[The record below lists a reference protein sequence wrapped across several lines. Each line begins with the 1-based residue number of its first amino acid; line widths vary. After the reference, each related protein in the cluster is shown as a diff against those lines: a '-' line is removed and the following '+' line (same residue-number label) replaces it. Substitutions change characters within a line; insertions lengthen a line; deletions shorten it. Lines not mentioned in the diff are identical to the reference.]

1 MVQIGG
7 GAEVAALCRELV
19 RCPSPS
25 GKERG
30 VADIVE
36 REMRMLGY
44 DEVLRDPLGSV
55 LGIVHGEENGDTV
68 LVDAHMDVVPATQ
81 PEAWRFPPYS
91 AEWAEGRIWG
101 RGATDIKGSL
111 AAALVAI
118 GMLSR
123 DDLAGTVIMSA
134 SVGEEAIEGLALGHI
149 LDRYAPDAVIICEPT
164 GLRLGLGHKGRAG
177 LVLKAEGI
185 AAHSSQ
191 PEGGVNA
198 VYRMIEAISRV
209 REVPLPQDELLGPG
223 VSELVEM
230 ISSPYPGTSM
240 VPEGCTVRF
249 DRRLVRGETRQSVL
263 TGMEEALEGVEG
275 VDVAFHRA
283 SLDCY
288 TGESFMVDDFH
299 PAWALAPTDE
309 RVRRVLRA
317 LEKVGRGYYFA
328 PYSTNGTSSA
338 AEREIFTV
346 IYGAGDIEQAHA
358 IDEFV
363 SVEALGDAFRG
374 YQALVPALLKTQIE
388 Q

>member
-1 MVQIGG
+1 MQISGTG
-7 GAEVAALCRELV
+7 EVAAFCQDLV

-25 GKERG
+25 GEEQD

-36 REMRMLGY
+36 QEMGMLGY
-44 DEVLRDPLGSV
+44 DEVRRDALGSV
-55 LGIVHGEENGDTV
+55 LGTVHGEREGGTV

-91 AEWAEGRIWG
+91 AERAEGRIWG

-134 SVGEEAIEGLALGHI
+134 SVGEETIEGLALGHI
-149 LDRYAPDAVIICEPT
+149 LDHHTVDAVVICEPT
-164 GLRLGLGHKGRAG
+164 GLRLGLGHKGRTG
-177 LVLKAEGI
+177 LVLEAEGV
-185 AAHSSQ
+185 AAHSSR
-191 PEGGVNA
+191 PEKGVNA
-198 VYRMIEAISRV
+198 VYRMMEAVSRV
-209 REVPLPQDELLGPG
+209 RQIPLPQDELLGCG

-230 ISSPYPGTSM
+230 ISAPYPGTSM

-263 TGMEEALEGVEG
+263 AGMEGALEGLEGVE
-275 VDVAFHRA
+275 VALHRT

-288 TGESFMVDDFH
+288 TGESFTIDDFY
-299 PAWALAPTDE
+299 PAWARASTE
-309 RVRRVLRA
+309 EVVQRA
-317 LEKVGRGYYFA
+317 LVALQSVGQSGEYYFA

-338 AEREIFTV
+338 AERDIPTI
-346 IYGAGDIEQAHA
+346 IYGAGDIGVAHA
-358 IDEFV
+358 IDESV
-363 SVEALGDAFRG
+363 CVEALGEAFRG
-374 YQALVPALLKTQIE
+374 YQALVPALLKV
-388 Q
+388 

>member
-1 MVQIGG
+1 MQISGA
-7 GAEVAALCRELV
+7 AEVASFCQELV

-25 GKERG
+25 GEEG
-30 VADIVE
+30 EVADIVE

-44 DEVLRDPLGSV
+44 DEVRRDALGSV
-55 LGIVHGEENGDTV
+55 LGVVHGEGEGGATV

-91 AEWAEGRIWG
+91 AERAEGRIWG

-118 GMLSR
+118 GMLSC
-123 DDLAGTVIMSA
+123 DNLAGTVIMSA

-149 LDRYAPDAVIICEPT
+149 LERQGADAVVICEPT
-164 GLRLGLGHKGRAG
+164 GLRLGLGHKGRTG
-177 LVLKAEGI
+177 LVLEAEGV

-191 PEGGVNA
+191 PEKGVNA
-198 VYRMIEAISRV
+198 VYGMMEAVSRV
-209 REVPLPQDELLGPG
+209 REIPLPSDELLGSG

-249 DRRLVRGETRQSVL
+249 DRRLVRGETRESVL
-263 TGMEEALEGVEG
+263 AEMEGALEGLEG
-275 VDVAFHRA
+275 LEVRFHQA

-288 TGESFMVDDFH
+288 TGESFTADDFH
-299 PAWALAPTDE
+299 PAWALAPTGD
-309 RVRRVLRA
+309 VVQKALAALRG
-317 LEKVGRGYYFA
+317 VGQSGDYYFA

-338 AEREIFTV
+338 AEKDIFTI
-346 IYGAGDIEQAHA
+346 IYGAGDIAQAHA

-363 SVEALGDAFRG
+363 SVEALGEAFCG
-374 YQALVPALLKTQIE
+374 YQALVRALLGV
-388 Q
+388 

>member
-1 MVQIGG
+1 MQISGA
-7 GAEVAALCRELV
+7 AEVTSFCQELV

-25 GKERG
+25 GEEG
-30 VADIVE
+30 DVADIVE

-44 DEVLRDPLGSV
+44 DEVLRDALGSV
-55 LGIVHGEENGDTV
+55 VGVVHGEEEGGTV
-68 LVDAHMDVVPATQ
+68 VVDAHMDVVPATQ
-81 PEAWRFPPYS
+81 AEAWRFPPYS
-91 AEWAEGRIWG
+91 AERAEGRIWG

-134 SVGEEAIEGLALGHI
+134 SVGEEMIEGLALRNI
-149 LDRYAPDAVIICEPT
+149 LDRDAPDAVIICEPT
-164 GLRLGLGHKGRAG
+164 GLRLGLGHKGRTG
-177 LVLKAEGI
+177 LVLEAEGV

-191 PEGGVNA
+191 PKEGVNA

-209 REVPLPQDELLGPG
+209 QQIPLPQDELLGSG

-230 ISSPYPGTSM
+230 ISSPYPGMSM
-240 VPEGCTVRF
+240 VPKGCTVRF

-263 TGMEEALEGVEG
+263 TELEDALGGLEGM
-275 VDVAFHRA
+275 DVAFHQA

-288 TGESFMVDDFH
+288 TGESFTVDDFH
-299 PAWALAPTDE
+299 PAWALKPTDE
-309 RVRRVLRA
+309 TVQRA
-317 LEKVGRGYYFA
+317 LSALEEAGHSANYYFA

-338 AEREIFTV
+338 AERDIFTV

-363 SVEALGDAFRG
+363 SVEALGEAFCG
-374 YQALVPALLKTQIE
+374 YQALVPALLKV
-388 Q
+388 